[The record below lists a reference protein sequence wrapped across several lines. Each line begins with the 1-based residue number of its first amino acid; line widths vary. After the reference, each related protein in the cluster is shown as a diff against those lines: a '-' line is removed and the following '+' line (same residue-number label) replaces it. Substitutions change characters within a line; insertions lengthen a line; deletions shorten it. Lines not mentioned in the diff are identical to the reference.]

1 MQDLAAF
8 VPMRHTTLRGNVAEL
23 LFDAI
28 LSGKIK
34 SGERLNETELAR
46 QLQISRAPIR
56 EALHQLQE
64 QGIVVNNPRRGMSVV
79 SLSETD
85 VKKINNI
92 RLILESEA
100 LELCKANFDAQLEKK
115 LTQMVEKMEGMNPGP
130 ITQSAPLDLEF
141 HRTIWT
147 HSGNGY
153 LARILT
159 SLTAPLFAFAAESL
173 RKGQRRQSALRYHRP
188 FLDYLQ
194 GKSNQSARE
203 VILAHLNLGYDHPK

>member
-1 MQDLAAF
+1 GVFGMQDLATF
-8 VPMRHTTLRGNVAEL
+8 IPMRHTTLRGNVAEL

-28 LSGKIK
+28 LSGRIK

-56 EALHQLQE
+56 EALHQLHE
-64 QGIVVNNPRRGMSVV
+64 QGIVVNNPRRGMYVV

-85 VKKINNI
+85 VRKINNI

-100 LELCKANFDAQLEKK
+100 LELCKANFDVHLEKK
-115 LTQMVEKMEGMNPGP
+115 LTQMVEKMEAMTPGP

-147 HSGNGY
+147 HS
-153 LARILT
+153 
-159 SLTAPLFAFAAESL
+159 
-173 RKGQRRQSALRYHRP
+173 
-188 FLDYLQ
+188 
-194 GKSNQSARE
+194 
-203 VILAHLNLGYDHPK
+203 